1 VISTPYMLFLG
12 ACFLGLVYGIL
23 RSHINETEDLAQ
35 EYDNPDLRLSPLW
48 YTISN
53 LLPGGVVVCLLVSGS
68 LYLMGVK

>member
-1 VISTPYMLFLG
+1 VISTPYMVFLG
-12 ACFLGLVYGIL
+12 ACFLGLMSGIL
-23 RSHINETEDLAQ
+23 RSYINEMEDVAR
-35 EYDNPDLRLSPLW
+35 EFDNPDLRLAPMW

>member
-1 VISTPYMLFLG
+1 MISTPYMFFLG
-12 ACFLGLVYGIL
+12 ACFLGLVSGIL
-23 RSHINETEDLAQ
+23 RSYINETEDLAQ
-35 EYDNPDLRLSPLW
+35 EFDNPDLRLSPLW